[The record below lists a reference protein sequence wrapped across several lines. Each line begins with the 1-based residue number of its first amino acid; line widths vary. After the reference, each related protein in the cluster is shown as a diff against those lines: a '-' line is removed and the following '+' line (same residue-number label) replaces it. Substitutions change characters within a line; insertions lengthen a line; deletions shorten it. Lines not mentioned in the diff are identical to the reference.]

1 MYRKII
7 LKEYKPALT
16 KGVKKLELDLS
27 HKVNVIIG
35 HNGVGKTSLLR
46 EVNVFP
52 AENKNFGPGMYK
64 YIERTYQGNLYTM
77 ISDKG
82 KHSFTINNGEN
93 LNPNGTVTVQKEL
106 VQKHFNITP
115 KMLSLLNGLE
125 QTSRFSMLST
135 SQRKDL
141 LMSLY
146 PHDTTYAM
154 GVFKRLTTAHRDN
167 EGALRNL
174 TKRLAEERDR
184 YQKLQDLNNE
194 DLLKRIATIDNT
206 LKEALLFQGSLSGIS
221 FNEDELRVT
230 YRDFNKLVS
239 ELSLFDH
246 TKYTRSRSVLTSL
259 INEADGVIAHKKK
272 LIEKRTDRINEITK
286 SLNGTTLI
294 QQDPVVISDQI
305 KMTNEEL
312 KGLNKELEILTSSL
326 AKYPVFCDTDLSH
339 LVPHTDNFIAYLRA
353 VIPRNPENGVTG
365 GQYRIIS
372 NRLAE
377 DNNSLRSVIN
387 QINDYEHT
395 LKHYNGLEEVQ
406 CPDCTVRFKPGV
418 KKEQIE
424 SINLRLNKLK
434 IDKVELEQRIKADE
448 RIVEDNADWYSSML
462 TLTNYIK
469 ENRTVTHLLFLVQEY
484 KVGDDENGCNNLIN
498 ALQTNYKTHTLKE
511 RIKTTNEEL
520 GVLNARLEL
529 FKSNDMVALITEFN
543 QCEQELGE
551 CNASLFDLNAYKS
564 ELVKESEEIA
574 GYYLKIGILK
584 ELRVKLA
591 NLLTDKGKV
600 QMRDEVE
607 LLIGQLS
614 PEKDQLV
621 ADLIRSKSSF
631 NVITSIEE
639 NIATLQKRNLALKK
653 LIDSLCPNK
662 GLIGKMMSDFIATI
676 CANVNSIVREVWV
689 SPLWMKPCSKENGEL
704 NYLFP
709 VINSYDNSA
718 NGDVGACSGGERE
731 ILDWAMN
738 VTINSYS
745 NADLPIFMDEIG
757 VAMDEVH
764 RPRFFEYV
772 KNFSRSDKANQLFM
786 ISHYVNQYG
795 LLDGANIIRLEAAK

>member
-1 MYRKII
+1 MYGRII
-7 LKEYKPALT
+7 LRDYKPALT
-16 KGVKKLELDLS
+16 KGVKKLDLDLK

-46 EVNVFP
+46 EVNPFP
-52 AENKNFGPGMYK
+52 AESKNYGPGMYK
-64 YIERTYQGNLYTM
+64 FVERFVHGNVYKM

-82 KHSFTINNGEN
+82 KHSFTINDGEN
-93 LNPNGTVTVQKEL
+93 LNPNGTQSVQKEL
-106 VQKHFNITP
+106 VQKYFNLTP
-115 KMLSLLNGLE
+115 RMLNFLSGLE
-125 QTSRFSMLST
+125 VTSRFSMLSVG
-135 SQRKDL
+135 QRKEL
-141 LMSLY
+141 LMALY

-154 GVFKRLTTAHRDN
+154 SVFKRLTTAHRDN

-194 DLLKRIATIDNT
+194 DLLKRIAVIDNT
-206 LKEALLFQGSLSGIS
+206 LKEALLFQGSLSGVS
-221 FNEDELRVT
+221 FDEGELRNT
-230 YRDFNKLVS
+230 FRDFNKLVS
-239 ELSLFDH
+239 ELSLFDC
-246 TKYTRSRSVLTSL
+246 TKYKRPRNVLEAL
-259 INEADGVIAHKKK
+259 IKEADGVIDHKKK
-272 LIEKRTDRINEITK
+272 LIEKRTERIDEITK

-305 KMTNEEL
+305 KIAEQEL
-312 KGLNKELEILTSSL
+312 KNFEKELNEVETSLSQ
-326 AKYPVFCDTDLSH
+326 YPVFCDTDLSH
-339 LVPHTDNFIAYLRA
+339 LVPHTENFISYLRA
-353 VIPRNPENGVTG
+353 VVTRNASNGVSG
-365 GQYRIIS
+365 AQYRIIV
-372 NRLAE
+372 NRLTE
-377 DNNSLRSVIN
+377 NSNALRSVVN

-395 LKHYNGLEEVQ
+395 LKHYNGLDEVQ
-406 CPDCTVRFKPGV
+406 CPECDVKFKPGV

-434 IDKVELEQRIKADE
+434 TDKVQLERDIKEDE
-448 RIVEDNADWYSSML
+448 RVVEDNADWYSSML

-469 ENRTVTHLLFLVQEY
+469 ENRTVTHLLYLVQEY
-484 KVGDDENGCNNLIN
+484 KVGDDDNGCNSLVN
-498 ALQTNYKTHTLKE
+498 ALQINYKKNTLKE
-511 RIKTTNEEL
+511 KIKGITEEL

-529 FKSNDMVALITEFN
+529 FKRNDMVALITEFN

-551 CNASLFDLNAYKS
+551 CNASLFSLNAYKS
-564 ELVKESEEIA
+564 SLVKESEEIA

-591 NLLTDKGKV
+591 LMLTDKGKV
-600 QMRDEVE
+600 QMRDDVE

-639 NIATLQKRNLALKK
+639 NIAALQKRNLALKK
-653 LIDSLCPNK
+653 LIDTLCPNK
-662 GLIGKMMSDFIATI
+662 GLIGKMMTDFIATI

-718 NGDVGACSGGERE
+718 NGDVSACSGGERE

-745 NADLPIFMDEIG
+745 KAELPILMDEIG

-764 RPRFFEYV
+764 RPRFFDYV
-772 KNFSRSDKANQLFM
+772 KNFSRSDRANQLFM

-795 LLDGANIIRLEAAK
+795 LLEGANIIKLEAAK